1 MKVFKWIFKTMT
13 DIFKGCFYL
22 FSAYTLVMLGVFLL
36 TLLFGVF
43 DIHGLKEKVIIYAYL
58 FVVGVYAIG
67 KGVLWIINMYKKF
80 CALYRQFFGKEKKLN
95 T

>member
-1 MKVFKWIFKTMT
+1 MT

-67 KGVLWIINMYKKF
+67 KGVLWVVNVYKKIHT
-80 CALYRQFFGKEKKLN
+80 LYRQLFDKE
-95 T
+95 